1 MASAG
6 ADPILAIDVGMG
18 TQDILLYT
26 PGIPVENSTRLIL
39 PSPTRVRAAEIARAR
54 DRGEPIALTGVCMGG
69 GPISRAVRRHL
80 AHGLAVH
87 ATPDAA
93 LTLRDDIGEVEEMGV
108 TITTDLPG
116 DAVRI
121 HTGDLMM
128 TEITAALHRFGVPVP
143 GQVAVAVQDHG
154 YAPKTSNRRHRFRLL
169 ERWLE
174 EGDWALTSSV
184 RDPPPQEM
192 TRMAA
197 VRRTCSD
204 ALVVDTGP
212 AAVMGTLCDS
222 RVRDLAET
230 GVCLVNAGNGHTLAF
245 TIRGSEICG
254 VFEHH
259 TGLLDTG
266 RLHEWLDR
274 LMEGDISSD
283 AVFDDGGH
291 GAAVNRPLPDVP
303 LVVTGP
309 NRRRLLPDACQAA
322 PFGDM
327 MLTGCFGLLAIWRAL
342 RGSKSAT

>member
-1 MASAG
+1 VPPVGTES
-6 ADPILAIDVGMG
+6 ILAIDVGMG

-26 PGIPVENSTRLIL
+26 PGIPVENSTRMIL

-54 DRGEPIALTGVCMGG
+54 DRGVPIALTGACMGG

-80 AHGLAVH
+80 ADGLAVY
-87 ATPDAA
+87 ASPDAA
-93 LTLRDDIGEVEEMGV
+93 LTIRDDIGEVEEMGIA
-108 TITTDLPG
+108 ITTDPPG
-116 DAVRI
+116 DAVPIR
-121 HTGDLMM
+121 TGDLMM
-128 TEITAALHRFGVPVP
+128 AELTTALRSFGVPVP

-154 YAPKTSNRRHRFRLL
+154 YAPKISNRRNRFRLL

-174 EGDWALTSSV
+174 EGDWALTASV
-184 RDPPPQEM
+184 RDPPPPEM

-197 VRRTCSD
+197 VRRTCPD

-212 AAVMGTLCDS
+212 AAVMGTLCDPH
-222 RVRDLAET
+222 VHTLAET

-259 TGLLDTG
+259 TRLLDTG
-266 RLHEWLDR
+266 RLLGWLHR

-291 GAAVNRPLPDVP
+291 GAAVNRPLPGAP

-309 NRRRLLPDACQAA
+309 NRRRLLPDAYQAA

-327 MLTGCFGLLAIWRAL
+327 MLTGCFGLVAIWRAL
-342 RGSKSAT
+342 RG